1 MSVKPMIRL
10 TEQDYNRLKHLLAEL
25 THQSRGMQAGL
36 AILEEL
42 LDRAS
47 VGRPEKVPDNVGTMS
62 SRVLFQDVRTQ
73 AEER

>member
-1 MSVKPMIRL
+1 MTVKPMIRL
-10 TEQDYNRLKHLLAEL
+10 AEQDYSRLKHLVAEL
-25 THQSRGMQAGL
+25 THQSRDMQAGL
-36 AILEEL
+36 AILEEV

-47 VGRPEKVPDNVGTMS
+47 VVRPEVRDNVGTMS